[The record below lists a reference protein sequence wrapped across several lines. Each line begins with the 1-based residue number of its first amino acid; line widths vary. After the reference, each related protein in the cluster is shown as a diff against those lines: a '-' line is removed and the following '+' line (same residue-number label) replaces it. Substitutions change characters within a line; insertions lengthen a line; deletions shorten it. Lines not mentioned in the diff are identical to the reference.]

1 MTIPITG
8 SHRGPGEPPGDVISL
23 DRVDAP
29 GTVQVLD
36 TDGRGVTRQLAQLG
50 IRAGKIVKVRR
61 LAPMGGP
68 VLVESGGTTVAVGR
82 GMARKVTVR
91 LLP

>member
-1 MTIPITG
+1 
-8 SHRGPGEPPGDVISL
+8 VLFL
-23 DRVDAP
+23 DQVNAP
-29 GTVQVLD
+29 ATVQVLD

-50 IRAGKIVKVRR
+50 IRTGKLLTVQRVG
-61 LAPMGGP
+61 PMGGP

-91 LLP
+91 LLT

>member
-1 MTIPITG
+1 
-8 SHRGPGEPPGDVISL
+8 VA
-23 DRVDAP
+23 VP

-36 TDGRGVTRQLAQLG
+36 TDGRAVTRQLAQLG
-50 IRAGKIVKVRR
+50 IRTGKIVKVRR

-68 VLVESGGTTVAVGR
+68 ILVESGGTTVAVGR

>member
-1 MTIPITG
+1 MAIPVIG
-8 SHRGPGEPPGDVISL
+8 RRPDPEGPPGEVISL
-23 DRVDAP
+23 DKVEAP
-29 GTVQVLD
+29 STVQVLD

-50 IRAGKIVKVRR
+50 IRAGKTVRVRR

-68 VLVESGGTTVAVGR
+68 ILVESGGTTVAVGR

-91 LLP
+91 LMP